1 MTLPEN
7 LAEGLNLAGTGM
19 AVVLVALVVFM
30 LILMALQKLFPG
42 EELDTETPPELIEET
57 ILEHQAP
64 VVTPPPVAEVA
75 EPPATPEPPAP
86 PEPEIQPPGRIPG
99 AQIAAMAVSIY
110 LAMERE
116 EQAQPVEVLE
126 PHPVLVPTASAAP
139 ASAVSPTALDAPQ
152 PRSGWGALGRA
163 SFLESQG
170 RRAPSYNH
178 RPQSPFN
185 PRGRDTR

>member
-19 AVVLVALVVFM
+19 ALVFASLVVFM
-30 LILMALQKLFPG
+30 LILVALQKLFPG

-64 VVTPPPVAEVA
+64 AVTPPPAVEVA

-86 PEPEIQPPGRIPG
+86 PEIQAPGRIPG

-116 EQAQPVEVLE
+116 EQTQLVEVLE
-126 PHPVLVPTASAAP
+126 PEPVLVPAAATAP
-139 ASAVSPTALDAPQ
+139 APSRSPTALDAPQ

-163 SFLESQG
+163 TFLESQG

-185 PRGRDTR
+185 PRGRDAR